1 GGSAGTGGPR
11 PGRGARSWPVGR
23 TGHRPHSDVRPGDV
37 RRSTAARAARQ
48 GHPRLD
54 DPAGAA
60 ARRYREGDRP
70 HRGFRRRRSPGAH
83 LRMIYALTVAICA
96 ASLVLMLLAG
106 YFAFRD
112 RLINDLVLGLA
123 ALVFLGT
130 LAQVVIGL
138 VRVSAIEDGT
148 EVATFISY
156 LLSLPLIPLATTFL
170 AIKEKTRWA
179 MGSVAVGAFAVL
191 VMTAR
196 LQQIWDLNV

>member
-1 GGSAGTGGPR
+1 
-11 PGRGARSWPVGR
+11 
-23 TGHRPHSDVRPGDV
+23 
-37 RRSTAARAARQ
+37 
-48 GHPRLD
+48 
-54 DPAGAA
+54 
-60 ARRYREGDRP
+60 
-70 HRGFRRRRSPGAH
+70 
-83 LRMIYALTVAICA
+83 MIYALTVAICA